1 MKSDISKGSEPDM
14 EVCTFIFEKF
24 AVGVGTSKYWVSIY
38 WASSSCSSVSED
50 VSGIG

>member
-1 MKSDISKGSEPDM
+1 MG
-14 EVCTFIFEKF
+14 VCIVVLEKF